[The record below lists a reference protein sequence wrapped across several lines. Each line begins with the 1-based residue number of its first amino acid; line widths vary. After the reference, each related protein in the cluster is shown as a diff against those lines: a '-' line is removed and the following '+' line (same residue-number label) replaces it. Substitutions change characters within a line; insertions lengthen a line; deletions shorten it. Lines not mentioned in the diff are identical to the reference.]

1 VKRVFLL
8 NAAFAVTILDF
19 ISHVPLVSLLSGYP
33 DRLSLYPDRLSLYPE
48 WLGHD
53 SCRQPQ
59 TYVKPETAI
68 TVFELLMLS
77 GVSLETC

>member
-1 VKRVFLL
+1 VTRVFFFFLL

-19 ISHVPLVSLLSGYP
+19 ISHVHLVSLLSGYP
-33 DRLSLYPDRLSLYPE
+33 DRLSLYPE

-53 SCRQPQ
+53 NCRQPQ

-68 TVFELLMLS
+68 TVFELLMMS